1 MVEIEQSKESA
12 IENARQDTRLDAHEQ
27 RITRLEDSTEALL
40 QSNAALMASVEQTNR
55 LMSEGFGMMK
65 KLVAGVAGILTVVFG
80 GSQVVM

>member
-1 MVEIEQSKESA
+1 MSEIEQSKESA

-40 QSNAALMASVEQTNR
+40 QSNAALNASVEQTNR
-55 LMSEGFGMMK
+55 LMAEGFGMMK

>member
-1 MVEIEQSKESA
+1 MADGEQSKESA

-65 KLVAGVAGILTVVFG
+65 KLAAGIVGALTVVFG